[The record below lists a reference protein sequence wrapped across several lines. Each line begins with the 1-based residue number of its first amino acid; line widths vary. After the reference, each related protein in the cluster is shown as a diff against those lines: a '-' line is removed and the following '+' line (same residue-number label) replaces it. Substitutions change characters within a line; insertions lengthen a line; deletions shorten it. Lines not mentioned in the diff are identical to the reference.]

1 MVGYAPKDAIE
12 SAKQK
17 EVKRRGNIYDDFC
30 SVGNITQAV
39 MLSPCRSRKKDP
51 GQYAKTAN
59 EKIATI
65 HAMLKRGEFRP
76 SPSYTVTI
84 YDPKERLLTILPED
98 PDKIIHRALLNVLRP
113 IWDKVFIPD
122 CYCGVKRRGQLPAA
136 KRVRQFLQ
144 EARRNGL
151 VYCLKFDIRKYYPSI
166 DHEVMK
172 GIIRRSIKDKRI
184 LKILDDIIDS
194 EPGIMLGSP
203 LSPYFANLYI
213 SPFCHWLKEKK
224 GVKHLI
230 DYADDFVIISNDK
243 KELHRLLAEIED
255 YATNILKIEVK
266 GNKQIFPVALDRS
279 DKHGRGIDFLG
290 FVFYL
295 NETRIRKG
303 IKQNLCRKI
312 AKLRKANRHIP
323 EKDFLQAIAAWWGWL
338 KYSESEYFINKLNTK
353 SPYEI
358 KFRR

>member
-1 MVGYAPKDAIE
+1 MVGYTPKNAIE

-17 EVKRRGNIYDDFC
+17 EVKRRGNIYGEFS
-30 SVGNITQAV
+30 SVENITHAIIT
-39 MLSPCRSRKKDP
+39 SPSRNKKKP
-51 GQYAKTAN
+51 RRLAKTVEEQAK
-59 EKIATI
+59 EI
-65 HAMLKRGEFRP
+65 HALLVSDSFRP

-84 YDPKERLLTILPED
+84 HDPKERLLTILPET
-98 PDKIIHRALLNVLRP
+98 PDKIVHRALLNVLRP
-113 IWDKVFIPD
+113 IWDKVFISA

-136 KRVRQFLQ
+136 KKVLDFLQ
-144 EARRNGL
+144 EARQSGP

-166 DHEVMK
+166 DHGVMK
-172 GIIRRSIKDKRI
+172 EIVRRSIKDKRI

-213 SPFCHWLKEKK
+213 TPLCHWLKEKK
-224 GVKHLI
+224 GVKYLI
-230 DYADDFVIISNDK
+230 DYADDFVILSNNK
-243 KELHRLLAEIED
+243 EELHRLLAEIED
-255 YATNILKIEVK
+255 YTTNKLKIEVK
-266 GNKQIFPVALDRS
+266 RNKQIFPVALDRS

-290 FVFYL
+290 FVFNL

-303 IKQNLCRKI
+303 IKRNLCRKL
-312 AKLRKANRHIP
+312 AKLRKAKHPVP
-323 EKDFLQAIAAWWGWL
+323 EKEFLQALASWWGWL
-338 KYSESEYFINKLNTK
+338 KYSDSDYFINKLNKK